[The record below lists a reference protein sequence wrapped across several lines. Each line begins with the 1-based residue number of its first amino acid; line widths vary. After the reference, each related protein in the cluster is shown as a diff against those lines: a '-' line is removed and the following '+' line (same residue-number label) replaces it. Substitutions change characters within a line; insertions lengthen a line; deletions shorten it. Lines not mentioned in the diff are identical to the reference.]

1 MPKQR
6 LDQLLAN
13 RGLASS
19 RSQAESLIK
28 LGFVTVNGEII
39 KKPGKEFDQN
49 SEVKVTALKKY
60 VSRAAF
66 KLDSVC
72 KELGIDFT
80 GRAVLDVGS
89 STGGFTEYALEHGAD
104 KVIAVEIGTNQMHSS
119 LRADPQIE
127 LHEQTDIRS
136 INNLSTKVDIVLI
149 DTSFISLREILPH
162 ISKLISLDTLVL
174 AMVKPQFEA
183 PSIYKHK
190 GVIKNN
196 KIRREILKDFEQW
209 VANKYRIVAKVDSK
223 VAGEKG
229 NLERFYSLRLTKR

>member
-39 KKPGKEFDQN
+39 KKPGKEFDKN
-49 SEVKVTALKKY
+49 SEVKVTAPKKY

-66 KLDSVC
+66 KLDSAC
-72 KELGIDFT
+72 KELDIDFT
-80 GRAVLDVGS
+80 DKTVLDVGS
-89 STGGFTEYALEHGAD
+89 STGGFTEYALEHGASI
-104 KVIAVEIGTNQMHSS
+104 VIAVELGTNQMHNS
-119 LRADPQIE
+119 LRDNPRIE
-127 LHEQTDIRS
+127 LYEQTDIRS
-136 INNLSTKVDIVLI
+136 INNLSKKVDIVLI
-149 DTSFISLREILPH
+149 DVSFISLREILPH
-162 ISKLISLDTLVL
+162 ISKLISQDTLVL

-183 PSIYKHK
+183 PSSHKHK

-196 KIRREILKDFEQW
+196 KIRREILKGFEQW
-209 VANKYRIVAKVDSK
+209 VISKYKIVAKADSK

-229 NLERFYSLRLTKR
+229 NLERFYSLRLVKG